1 MKIEIKNGKI
11 AESLSDL
18 KDGDYT
24 IEKLK
29 KKRTNGQN
37 RHFHGPVLGQLSEAM
52 TRLSGKKVSREMAK
66 EIVKFKFLQFFDDK
80 IGTFIIPTS
89 KLTTVQWIKFLE
101 DIQRYGSLV
110 LGIDIESPNE
120 VDYSQIEKN

>member
-1 MKIEIKNGKI
+1 
-11 AESLSDL
+11 
-18 KDGDYT
+18 
-24 IEKLK
+24 
-29 KKRTNGQN
+29 
-37 RHFHGPVLGQLSEAM
+37 M